1 MLNIAIVEDEQKF
14 RDILKQY
21 TERYAAESGEQIN
34 TAFFDDGMTFLEQY
48 RGEYD
53 IIFMDILM
61 PHMNGMEAAHRLRSI
76 DGDVLLV
83 FITSMAQY
91 AIKGYDVNAS
101 AFLVKP
107 MGYKQLALVLDR
119 LRKLIVR
126 RGVTSVTVH
135 QREGTRVLNLRD
147 IAYVEVFNHSL
158 VFHTADAA
166 HEANGS
172 LSEYESDNRFASFVK
187 VSKSHLVNC
196 AYITEIGDDFVTVA
210 GDKLPLTRRRKK
222 ECLEKIAKVI
232 GSGLT

>member
-1 MLNIAIVEDEQKF
+1 
-14 RDILKQY
+14 
-21 TERYAAESGEQIN
+21 
-34 TAFFDDGMTFLEQY
+34 
-48 RGEYD
+48 
-53 IIFMDILM
+53 
-61 PHMNGMEAAHRLRSI
+61 
-76 DGDVLLV
+76 
-83 FITSMAQY
+83 
-91 AIKGYDVNAS
+91 
-101 AFLVKP
+101 

-119 LRKLIVR
+119 LKKLIVR

-222 ECLEKIAKVI
+222 ECLEKIAKANGRESLEYKHAAAVYKRYVEVNAQKDLIREFGGNLANI
-232 GSGLT
+232 GFWKH